1 MIDSSRRNNSESPP
15 RPVNIT
21 FIGGGNMASAI
32 IGGLLKKDY
41 PAAALRVVDTDLAA
55 CSRIEQHYVGVKCFN
70 DARKAILSDDV
81 VVLAVKPQQLR
92 DVAQNLPLSAN
103 GNLVISIAAGIKLAD
118 VSRWLRSHTKLIRA
132 MPNTPALIG
141 RGITALYPY
150 GYPQHVTE
158 NELQTAERILGA
170 VGQTV
175 RILDEWRGDQLLD
188 AVTAV
193 SGSGPAYVFFFMQAV
208 EEAARELDLP
218 AEIAHKLVLETFIG
232 AAHLAAQSSEPLA
245 VLREHVTSRHWR
257 VRANASKLPR
267 VSSARS
273 MIAMEIVAAAAGKRV
288 SRHAIIRFLKLSRKS
303 NRLKDLARSPRTGL
317 AESLS
322 W

>member
-175 RILDEWRGDQLLD
+175 RILDESRGDQLLD

-245 VLREHVTSRHWR
+245 VLRERVTSKGGTTAAALTSMQNDAVNDAIKRA
-257 VRANASKLPR
+257 VRAADE
-267 VSSARS
+267 RS
-273 MIAMEIVAAAAGKRV
+273 RALGEELGK
-288 SRHAIIRFLKLSRKS
+288 
-303 NRLKDLARSPRTGL
+303 D
-317 AESLS
+317 
-322 W
+322 